1 MFWNGVFLSNSP
13 VLLRNV
19 KVSWAIF
26 RMSNCLYLRWCKQ
39 IWRRMWPKF
48 QKCVHEGSLSCI
60 WSILVCGK
68 KSLRNVFGKTK
79 CWTKRSKYDQN
90 MNHENS
96 WTISD
101 ILKQVRESTDRDWT
115 FIGEGEI
122 LERIGIVV
130 TKFRFFANFLT
141 HFLSKKRLKKW
152 WKNGPFFDSVLVQK
166 LDQFRVPFSLLFWF
180 FWQTETSELYE
191 VWLRS
196 QTRFDFCKAWL
207 EIQGRIKKWSKFKLN
222 PKSYSG
228 VYYIFKIFFFRF
240 HFLLVF
246 F

>member
-1 MFWNGVFLSNSP
+1 MGWHLQFYCFFFVNLFLDSG
-13 VLLRNV
+13 
-19 KVSWAIF
+19 WIF
-26 RMSNCLYLRWCKQ
+26 
-39 IWRRMWPKF
+39 
-48 QKCVHEGSLSCI
+48 GT
-60 WSILVCGK
+60 
-68 KSLRNVFGKTK
+68 TK
-79 CWTKRSKYDQN
+79 WWTKRSKYDQN

-101 ILKQVRESTDRDWT
+101 ILKQLIQSTDRDWT

-166 LDQFRVPFSLLFWF
+166 LDQFRIPFSLLFWF

-191 VWLRS
+191 VWLRR
-196 QTRFDFCKAWL
+196 QTRFDFCEAWL
-207 EIQGRIKKWSKFKLN
+207 EKRGQSKKWSKFKLN

-228 VYYIFKIFFFRF
+228 VYYIFKNFFFRF